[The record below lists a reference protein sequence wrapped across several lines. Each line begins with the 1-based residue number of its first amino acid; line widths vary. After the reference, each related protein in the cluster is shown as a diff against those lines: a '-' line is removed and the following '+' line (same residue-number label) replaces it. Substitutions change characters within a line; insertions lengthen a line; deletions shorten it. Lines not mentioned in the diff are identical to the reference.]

1 MDLESLLYEI
11 DTTKTIENSS
21 EVSRAMNDVA
31 SETRRLCM
39 VLNTGVYTD
48 AEIREQFS
56 HIIGKTVDSEFRLS
70 LPFTTDFGKNIIV
83 GKKVFINSG
92 CRFQDQGKIEI
103 GDNSFVGHNV
113 VIATINHDFKP
124 ARRGTLH
131 LQPVKLESNTWIGSN
146 STILPGV
153 TVGKNAVVAAGSI
166 VTKSVPANTVVAGNP
181 AKVIKHLIN

>member
-1 MDLESLLYEI
+1 
-11 DTTKTIENSS
+11 
-21 EVSRAMNDVA
+21 
-31 SETRRLCM
+31 

-83 GKKVFINSG
+83 VKKVFINSG

-124 ARRGTLH
+124 ARR
-131 LQPVKLESNTWIGSN
+131 
-146 STILPGV
+146 
-153 TVGKNAVVAAGSI
+153 
-166 VTKSVPANTVVAGNP
+166 
-181 AKVIKHLIN
+181 